1 MDWYREYCKDHNI
14 FQSIETT
21 PSSRKA
27 ARKLKKLIDHASKL
41 NIEDMINFK
50 YGSGQEIVD
59 WMINKKLGVIDGD
72 NSNS

>member
-27 ARKLKKLIDHASKL
+27 ARKLKKLIDCALRLTDS
-41 NIEDMINFK
+41 ESTEK
-50 YGSGQEIVD
+50 YLQQHGSGQEIID
-59 WMINKKLGVIDGD
+59 WMIKKKSEL
-72 NSNS
+72 